1 MKRWR
6 RVTGGYEKLHSMEK
20 NCLSFRVIIS
30 FQEHHESSGAQLRD
44 TSALLPL
51 QTIHLLSQWLKQ
63 RVYKE

>member
-1 MKRWR
+1 M
-6 RVTGGYEKLHSMEK
+6 TGGYEKLHSMEK

-51 QTIHLLSQWLKQ
+51 QTIHLLSQ
-63 RVYKE
+63 